1 MEKYIFEVEVFRSTI
16 LLYEICRHNERI
28 VLLNKVLG
36 GEMGM
41 IHFYR
46 EYVDLAV
53 KLMDAKSII
62 DDVKALKDANE
73 INLMINTAKPTV
85 EFVNAAKQLD
95 RRINADYPEINEMHN
110 IASNMANHINVCQ
123 NKMYA
128 EYDAILKD
136 LNSDL
141 YGILASVLLKHG
153 KISCI
158 KDFIESVD

>member
-1 MEKYIFEVEVFRSTI
+1 
-16 LLYEICRHNERI
+16 
-28 VLLNKVLG
+28 
-36 GEMGM
+36 M

-46 EYVDLAV
+46 EQVELAV
-53 KLMDAKSII
+53 KLIDSKSKY
-62 DDVKALKDANE
+62 DDIKALNDVTQ
-73 INLMINTAKPTV
+73 INTMINTAKPTV

-95 RRINADYPEINEMHN
+95 KRINKDYPEINEMHN
-110 IASNMANHINVCQ
+110 IASNMARPASICQ
-123 NKMYA
+123 DKSFS

-158 KDFIESVD
+158 KEFIESID